1 MPDLTEYR
9 RRRDPE
15 RTPEPVPADGP
26 LPRGDDDVFVIQEH
40 HARRLHYDVRFERD
54 GVLVSWAVPKG
65 LPTETGV
72 VRLAVHTED
81 HPLEYADFAGEIPK
95 GEYGGGQVIIW
106 DRGHYETEKWTDR
119 EIQVNLHGQRV
130 QGRYVF
136 FQAGED
142 GRNWMV
148 RRRHDRTG

>member
-26 LPRGDDDVFVIQEH
+26 LPRGNDDVFVIQEH

-136 FQAGED
+136 FQTGED